1 MKNLLVVTI
10 FLVGTMAM
18 AQDQYS
24 KGMQKA
30 FALWGEGKTTEAS
43 NLFERIS
50 TVELD
55 NWLPVYYAAQI
66 NTIISFGEKDKDKL
80 TQQLGKA
87 QEFIDLAK
95 AISPDNPEILVQ
107 QAMINTAWIAFDG
120 ATYGMELSGKNA
132 VLYSKALELA
142 PLNPRVVFSK
152 AEWDMGSARY
162 FGKDITPYCKDVER
176 ALELFVNFKP
186 ESDFHPNWGQ
196 DRAQMVLDN
205 CGKAAKEE

>member
-1 MKNLLVVTI
+1 
-10 FLVGTMAM
+10 M
-18 AQDQYS
+18 AQDQYT

-30 FALWGEGKTTEAS
+30 FSLWGEGKTVEAS

-50 TVELD
+50 TVEMD
-55 NWLPVYYAAQI
+55 NWLPSYYVAQI
-66 NTIISFGEKDKDKL
+66 NTVISFGETDKDKL

-95 AISPDNPEILVQ
+95 GISPNNPEILIQ
-107 QAMINTAWIAFDG
+107 QAMIHTAWIAYDG

-142 PLNPRVVFSK
+142 PDNPRVVFSK

-176 ALELFVNFKP
+176 AIELFANFKP

-196 DRAQMVLDN
+196 DRAQMVLEN
-205 CGKAAKEE
+205 CGKDGKDSKEE